1 MNTSRKNPYPTRHAY
16 EKIPWVSEDPVH
28 GMQYP
33 TVALVQWLQVG
44 YMNALE
50 INEKLRW
57 FHHILWRMYDMWHIT
72 CEQEITLF
80 SKLTQLASKVLP
92 CQISSMLGL
101 LDGIAPG
108 SGTFLAFKQLCRKW
122 EVQILGFF
130 VGNTWTWQKSL
141 HSGRSWISDTPFVSL
156 EFLQKLE
163 KNQY

>member
-1 MNTSRKNPYPTRHAY
+1 MRIHIPAINTSRKNPYPTRHAY
-16 EKIPWVSEDPVH
+16 EKIPWVSEYPVH

-80 SKLTQLASKVLP
+80 SKLTQLSSKK
-92 CQISSMLGL
+92 SY
-101 LDGIAPG
+101 
-108 SGTFLAFKQLCRKW
+108 LAK
-122 EVQILGFF
+122 
-130 VGNTWTWQKSL
+130 
-141 HSGRSWISDTPFVSL
+141 
-156 EFLQKLE
+156 FLQCLDCLMALFQAPVHSSHLNNFAESE
-163 KNQY
+163 KCRFWSSL